1 MQTAHVLS
9 QKRVCFPSLDWKE
22 EDLRTERGVNFR
34 SQQKKEKK
42 QRKQRKLDAPR
53 LPSLVYGVL
62 MDSSQERNLI
72 DLASDPIRPAFN
84 GIFTFFYQF
93 LQGPHSQLFG
103 QDGGTFSTRLLQLR
117 DALIPFSSLDAPM
130 INLLSGIGGMAEFQ
144 HFVYP
149 NVSSESESDLYSGES
164 KDENDDNVAEGDDDN
179 NNLNAGDRSVAA
191 VAPVAVPAAADNGED
206 GNGDNG
212 IDPPEQ
218 RSARINENKR
228 QRTGK

>member
-22 EDLRTERGVNFR
+22 EDLRTQRGVNFR

-117 DALIPFSSLDAPM
+117 DALIPFSSLDAPI
-130 INLLSGIGGMAEFQ
+130 INFLSAIGSMAEFQ
-144 HFVYP
+144 HFIYP
-149 NVSSESESDLYSGES
+149 NVSSDSESD
-164 KDENDDNVAEGDDDN
+164 AEDR
-179 NNLNAGDRSVAA
+179 AGAA
-191 VAPVAVPAAADNGED
+191 VAPVAGPAEDRAAAAADNGED

-212 IDPPEQ
+212 IDPQEQ
-218 RSARINENKR
+218 RAARDNDNKR
-228 QRTGK
+228 QRTG